1 MSVHLTVSDGN
12 AALEFYKKAFGGK
25 EGGIMRGPDGSLMHG
40 EVKIGDSTVMIA
52 QEMPTGPT
60 KSPTSL
66 GGSPCVVSVYVND
79 ADQFFIQAAQSG
91 ARVTM
96 PLEDQFWGDRY
107 GQRVDPFGHT
117 WAVAT
122 HVEDISPREIAK
134 RMKAMFGG

>member
-25 EGGIMRGPDGSLMHG
+25 EGEIMRGPDGSLMHG

-79 ADQFFIQAAQSG
+79 ADQFFIRAAQSG

-107 GQRVDPFGHT
+107 GQLVDPFGHT

-122 HVEDISPREIAK
+122 HVEDVLPREIAK